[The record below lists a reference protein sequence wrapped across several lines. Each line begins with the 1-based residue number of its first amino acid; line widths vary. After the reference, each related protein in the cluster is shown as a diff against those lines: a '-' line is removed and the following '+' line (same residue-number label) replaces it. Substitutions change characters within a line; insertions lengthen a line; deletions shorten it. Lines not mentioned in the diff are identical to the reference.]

1 MGVPDISFSFS
12 MIQQFRW
19 GPKAYFHLKKCLK
32 LSTFFS
38 CWKQIYFSLRPF
50 SITSIYHTISVPEAS
65 KALGGQ
71 GPKAYF
77 HLKKCLKLSTF
88 FSCWKQIY
96 FSLRPFSI
104 TSIYYTISFPEASKA
119 LVLHVAQ
126 AQYRELKQAARTT
139 ATRTLPN
146 KRFNE
151 QNNSCARALQIFVHV
166 FAVLCKTA
174 TLNDQVLHRLRNVGD
189 HG

>member
-1 MGVPDISFSFS
+1 MLEVEHFLFLLETDLLFSPTIFDNFDLLHNLVPRGLEGSGRAGSE
-12 MIQQFRW
+12 
-19 GPKAYFHLKKCLK
+19 
-32 LSTFFS
+32 
-38 CWKQIYFSLRPF
+38 SLFP
-50 SITSIYHTISVPEAS
+50 SEEVLEVEH
-65 KALGGQ
+65 
-71 GPKAYF
+71 
-77 HLKKCLKLSTF
+77 F

-126 AQYRELKQAARTT
+126 AQYRELKPAARTT

-174 TLNDQVLHRLRNVGD
+174 TLNNQVLHRLRNVDD